1 MAAQQR
7 RDPVEVAQFLE
18 QLIQAAL
25 RVLASLEPKLQQMA
39 LVDLMARLEPSL
51 QELAQL
57 EPEQAALVQQLV
69 AEVQA
74 RFAPA
79 RH

>member
-1 MAAQQR
+1 
-7 RDPVEVAQFLE
+7 
-18 QLIQAAL
+18 
-25 RVLASLEPKLQQMA
+25 MA

-69 AEVQA
+69 AEVRA